1 MSEEKH
7 SGGRPRD
14 ADAAASI
21 KAATLKLVRE
31 RGYNKVSIAAI
42 ASAAGVARQTLY
54 NRWST
59 KADLV
64 LEAVFEETGHYADAP
79 LQNPNKSC
87 KLQLEAF
94 LIQVFTHLDESGSPI
109 RSLIAAAQEDPAF
122 REALRER
129 FVKPREVLVI
139 DLLQR
144 AQDQGELSRT
154 RDVKMLSNFIHGA
167 FWYAL
172 LNGEPVD
179 ARLARDIANEI
190 FVA

>member
-1 MSEEKH
+1 MSEDKH
-7 SGGRPRD
+7 PGGRPRD
-14 ADAAASI
+14 ADAATSI

-64 LEAVFEETGHYADAP
+64 LEAVFEETGHYVDAP
-79 LQNPNKSC
+79 LHNPDQSC
-87 KLQLEAF
+87 KLQLESF
-94 LIQVFTHLDESGSPI
+94 LIQVFKHLREGGSPI
-109 RSLIAAAQEDPAF
+109 RSLIAAAQDDPVF

-129 FVKPREVLVI
+129 FVKPRELLVI
-139 DLLQR
+139 DFLHR
-144 AQDQGELSRT
+144 AQDQGELSRS
-154 RDVKMLSNFIHGA
+154 RDIKMLSSFIHGA

-172 LNGEPVD
+172 LNGDPLD
-179 ARLARDIANEI
+179 ARLAQDIASEI